1 MNNAFTQPETETF
14 PEQRTAKPGIKV
26 WVGLAVTIAIFIG
39 GLITA
44 PRFLGQARERAAAP
58 SLAAVT
64 VSTPLQR
71 DIEPR
76 LQFLGQFSAV
86 ERVELRAQVG
96 GTLIQIGF
104 KDGSI
109 VHKGDPLFLID
120 PVPYEI
126 KFAEATAQRENAK
139 ARLDLAN
146 LELGRAQMLKRNGVV
161 SIEDLD
167 QRISDQAA
175 AQAAFNEALAQV
187 RDAQFDLDHCRI
199 FAPFTGRIGTHL
211 VSVGNLVAGSR
222 TASSPTTL
230 LTTIV
235 SLDPIYLDFDM
246 SESDYLT
253 FSRQRANQ
261 KSALADKV
269 KIALSDDAYFVR
281 EGTLDFVDNALNRS
295 SGTIHARA
303 TIPNSD
309 LLLTPGGFARVRVA
323 LSSPS
328 PSLLVPDAAVLV
340 DQSERIV
347 LTAGPN
353 NVVTPKQ
360 VQLGELRDGLR
371 VIRSGL
377 ASTDRVIIDGI
388 PTALP
393 GSKISPYTGSIQS
406 SNKD

>member
-1 MNNAFTQPETETF
+1 
-14 PEQRTAKPGIKV
+14 
-26 WVGLAVTIAIFIG
+26 
-39 GLITA
+39 
-44 PRFLGQARERAAAP
+44 
-58 SLAAVT
+58 
-64 VSTPLQR
+64 
-71 DIEPR
+71 
-76 LQFLGQFSAV
+76 V

-269 KIALSDDAYFVR
+269 KIALSDEAYFVR

-295 SGTIHARA
+295 SGTIH
-303 TIPNSD
+303 
-309 LLLTPGGFARVRVA
+309 GFARVRVA

>member
-1 MNNAFTQPETETF
+1 
-14 PEQRTAKPGIKV
+14 
-26 WVGLAVTIAIFIG
+26 
-39 GLITA
+39 
-44 PRFLGQARERAAAP
+44 
-58 SLAAVT
+58 
-64 VSTPLQR
+64 
-71 DIEPR
+71 
-76 LQFLGQFSAV
+76 
-86 ERVELRAQVG
+86 
-96 GTLIQIGF
+96 
-104 KDGSI
+104 
-109 VHKGDPLFLID
+109 
-120 PVPYEI
+120 
-126 KFAEATAQRENAK
+126 
-139 ARLDLAN
+139 
-146 LELGRAQMLKRNGVV
+146 
-161 SIEDLD
+161 
-167 QRISDQAA
+167 
-175 AQAAFNEALAQV
+175 
-187 RDAQFDLDHCRI
+187 
-199 FAPFTGRIGTHL
+199 
-211 VSVGNLVAGSR
+211 
-222 TASSPTTL
+222 
-230 LTTIV
+230 
-235 SLDPIYLDFDM
+235 M

-269 KIALSDDAYFVR
+269 KIALSDEAYFVR

-309 LLLTPGGFARVRVA
+309 LLLIPGGFARVRVA